1 MGVEIIKNQ
10 ETITQ
15 EVTMNARTMRAELLA
30 GLNYWNEMV
39 QQIDKILDEEGA
51 SAVQEVP
58 ARGGRTL
65 YGYKTSERQ

>member
-1 MGVEIIKNQ
+1 MAV
-10 ETITQ
+10 ETIEQKTIK
-15 EVTMNARTMRAELLA
+15 EATMKETMRTEFA
-30 GLNYWNEMV
+30 GLNWDEIV
-39 QQIDKILDEEGA
+39 QRIDEILDEEGA